1 MREWMNRRPG
11 TATATHEPRYDQSR
25 RLVSPIRTALFC
37 AVTLLI
43 AGCATRPPAD
53 TSGGQGGFTPVAYTA
68 LPGWGPQAAIAG
80 LESFTRSCRAIDV
93 MPEDQSLGGTG
104 TAAAEGGKAGLWR
117 NVCAAARAV
126 PPDDAAAAQTFFQSN
141 LIPYQASTAARIT
154 GYYEP
159 VYAGSEVKLP
169 GYDIPLY
176 ARPRNLVLANLSAFR
191 DSTGKQ
197 RIVGRL
203 RYGKLV
209 PYYTRTRIESGAIA
223 RQAHVIAWLRDPVD
237 AYMAQVQG
245 SAELRLPDGT
255 LIDLGFDGTNGRAY
269 TPIGRLMVEKGYL
282 AANDVSAPSISAWL
296 RAHPAQASGL
306 MDANKN
312 YVFFK
317 RVRDVPD
324 GLGAPGALGVPLT
337 PEGSIAVDE
346 KAIPLGAPVFI
357 ATKTLDRL
365 TTAQDID
372 VGAKGASA
380 AQIFFGLG
388 DRAAQRAGA
397 MDEVGSLYVLLPRPV
412 ASPSTGASS

>member
-1 MREWMNRRPG
+1 MPVLHRSPPDSG
-11 TATATHEPRYDQSR
+11 GPAGSKSTFGSIKQGATSVVLA
-25 RLVSPIRTALFC
+25 
-37 AVTLLI
+37 TLLL
-43 AGCATRPPAD
+43 AGCALKPATD
-53 TSGGQGGFTPVAYTA
+53 TTIGQSGFTPVSYAA
-68 LPGWGPQAAIAG
+68 LPGWGPEAAIAG
-80 LESFTRSCRAIDV
+80 LDSFTRSCRAIDV
-93 MPEDQSLGGTG
+93 MPEDQTLGGSG
-104 TAAAEGGKAGLWR
+104 VAAAEGGKAGLWR
-117 NVCAAARAV
+117 GVCAAARAV
-126 PPDDAAAAQTFFQSN
+126 PPGDAEAAQTFFQTY
-141 LIPYQASTAARIT
+141 LTPYQASTTARIT

-191 DSTGKQ
+191 DSTGKE

-209 PYYTRTRIESGAIA
+209 PYYSRARIESGAIA
-223 RQAHVIAWLRDPVD
+223 HQAHVIAWLRDPVD
-237 AYMAQVQG
+237 AYMAEVQG

-255 LIDLGFDGTNGRAY
+255 LIELGFDGTNGRAY
-269 TPIGRLMVEKGYL
+269 TPIGKLMVEKGYL
-282 AANDVSAPSISAWL
+282 AANDVSATSISAWL
-296 RAHPAQASGL
+296 RAHPAEASGL

-337 PEGSIAVDE
+337 PEGSVAVDE
-346 KAIPLGAPVFI
+346 KTIPLGAPVFI

-372 VGAKGASA
+372 VGAKGAGA
-380 AQIFFGLG
+380 AQIFFGIG
-388 DRAAQRAGA
+388 NRAAQRAGA
-397 MDEVGSLYVLLPRPV
+397 MDETGSLFVLLPRPV
-412 ASPSTGASS
+412 AAAASTGASS